1 MLKWKKRGLIFSTE
15 GNLPANKIGFAQG
28 PQAIE
33 LEDCIRVYFSTRERD
48 NSGKFLS
55 HVSYVDFNHSFTK
68 IIKVNKDEVVSLG
81 SSGCFDEHGIFPFH
95 PLKVK
100 NQIFAYTTGWN
111 RKVSVSADASIGLV
125 VSKDNGNSYE
135 RLGPGPIMGPC
146 LQEPFLIGDP
156 YIKHINDQFHMWY
169 IFGTKWLTD
178 KTSGIKERVYKI
190 AYATS
195 EDAIEWKRQSQPII
209 PDSQFEDECQAM
221 PTVFYRNG
229 IYHMLFCVRRA
240 FNFRTDVSASY
251 KIGYAY
257 SKDGHEWT
265 RDDKKSGLSLSSEG
279 WDSTMMCY
287 PNCIEVNNKVYLLYN
302 GNEFGKHG
310 FGLAE
315 LIEEN

>member
-1 MLKWKKRGLIFSTE
+1 MLKWKKKGLIFSTE
-15 GNLPANKIGFAQG
+15 GNLPANKVGFAQG

-33 LEDCIRVYFSTRERD
+33 LEDRIRVYFSTRERD
-48 NSGKFLS
+48 NSGKYLS
-55 HVSYVDFNHSFTK
+55 HVSYVDFNHSFTE

-81 SSGCFDEHGIFPFH
+81 NRGSFDEHGIFPFH

-125 VSKDNGNSYE
+125 VSNDNGTSFE

-146 LQEPFLIGDP
+146 LHEPFLIGDP
-156 YIKHINDQFHMWY
+156 YIKNINDQFHMWY

-190 AYATS
+190 AYAS
-195 EDAIEWKRQSQPII
+195 SVDAIEWKRHSQPII
-209 PDSQFEDECQAM
+209 PDSQYEDECQAM

-229 IYHMLFCVRRA
+229 LYHMLFCVRRA

-257 SKDGHEWT
+257 SKDGNEWI
-265 RDDKKSGLSLSSEG
+265 RDDKRSGLSLSPEG
-279 WDSTMMCY
+279 WDSAMMCY
-287 PNCIEVNNKVYLLYN
+287 PNCIEINNKVYLLYN
-302 GNEFGKHG
+302 GNEFGKYG

-315 LIEEN
+315 LVEEN